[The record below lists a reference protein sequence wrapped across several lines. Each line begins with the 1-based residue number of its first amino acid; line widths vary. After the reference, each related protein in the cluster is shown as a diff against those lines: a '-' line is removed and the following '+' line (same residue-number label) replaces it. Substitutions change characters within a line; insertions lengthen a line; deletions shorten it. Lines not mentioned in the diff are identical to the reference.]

1 MRSTVFAVAFTSL
14 AACVSAIH
22 PRQDDQTTATL
33 AAASSTSG
41 GLFADASELAS
52 KISNAIPS
60 TLPDEIHETIDI
72 NIDGKIFPPT
82 IKTAK
87 VTM

>member
-1 MRSTVFAVAFTSL
+1 MRSTVFAVAFISL

-41 GLFADASELAS
+41 GPFADASELAS
-52 KISNAIPS
+52 KVSNAIPS

-82 IKTAK
+82 IKPPK
-87 VTM
+87 